1 MVVDPGASPPDPHA
15 FGGTGFF
22 HMPRHHSHFGSP
34 PKKHAMRPP
43 STRDATKPN
52 TKCVSIPSPLSARHG
67 RLTSRRRIWH
77 ASRTKRSVS
86 NIIGSVP
93 NGKRRWGGVRYSFI
107 PLDHPHPTRA
117 GCPSASRPKIFGH
130 FSPGR
135 TFFLRCIMR
144 KYR

>member
-93 NGKRRWGGVRYSFI
+93 NGKRRWGGVRYRFI
-107 PLDHPHPTRA
+107 PLDHPPVHGPDAHRSVPPANLWTLF
-117 GCPSASRPKIFGH
+117 SRRH
-130 FSPGR
+130 FFSQ
-135 TFFLRCIMR
+135 M
-144 KYR
+144 YNE